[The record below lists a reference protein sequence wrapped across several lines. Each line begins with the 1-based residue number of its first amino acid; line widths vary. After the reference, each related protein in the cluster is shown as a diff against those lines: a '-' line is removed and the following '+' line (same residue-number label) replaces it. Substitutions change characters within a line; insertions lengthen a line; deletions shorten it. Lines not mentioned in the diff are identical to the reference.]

1 MALTARKV
9 QYPGRV
15 LLTSATDGEG
25 NPIENTYDM
34 KRAEGIVY
42 NEGTPVN
49 PSSINAA
56 IEEAVEEAVQS
67 AMAASTGSINYSVGW
82 GAYSGQTP
90 RLVKSGASVSFSG
103 AFAFSGTEFTSDAAG
118 VTVCT
123 IPAGYRP
130 PAQVSVVCQGSGTNL
145 WLLRVNTNGNV
156 TMSRYRNAA
165 GTYQQVSSSSWFPF
179 SASWIVS

>member
-1 MALTARKV
+1 MAFTARVV

-25 NPIENTYDM
+25 NPIENTYDVT
-34 KRAEGIVY
+34 RAEGTVY
-42 NEGTPVN
+42 TEGTPLN
-49 PSSINAA
+49 PASLNAA
-56 IEEAVEEAVQS
+56 IEEAVQS

-90 RLVKSGASVSFSG
+90 KLVKSGASVSFSG

-123 IPAGYRP
+123 IPAGFRP
-130 PAQVSVVCQGSGTNL
+130 PAQVAVVCQGSGTNL
-145 WLLRVNTNGNV
+145 WMLRVNTNGNV
-156 TMSRYRNAA
+156 TMSRYRNTA
-165 GTYQQVSSSSWFPF
+165 GAYQPVTSSSWFPF

>member
-1 MALTARKV
+1 MAIIARVV

-15 LLTSATDGEG
+15 RLTSAVDGEG

-34 KRAEGIVY
+34 ERAEGTVY

-49 PSSINAA
+49 PASINVA
-56 IEEAVEEAVQS
+56 INEAVQS
-67 AMAASTGSINYSVGW
+67 AMASTQGTINYSVGW

-90 RLVKSGASVSFSG
+90 RLVKSGAAVSFSG
-103 AFAFSGTEFTSDAAG
+103 AFAFNGTEFTSDAAG

-123 IPAGYRP
+123 LPAGYRP

-145 WLLRVNTNGNV
+145 WLMRVNTNGNV
-156 TMSRYRNAA
+156 NVSRYRNAA
-165 GTYQQVSSSSWFPF
+165 GTYQNVTSSSWFPF